1 MATNIQNFKMSTY
14 LELSCAYN
22 GHWLLPCVAWLSL
35 CYNLAIWLHC
45 DLGQPGEPLCVDS
58 PTLSTY
64 QVLIVLT
71 LLAYLAVLSDLAT
84 GKIKRLLADTGLA
97 QIRERIRKLLSRGN
111 NSVSPVEE
119 FDLNDI
125 PASVEYQESGNSHQN
140 SQCIAILKDHIR

>member
-1 MATNIQNFKMSTY
+1 MVTNIQNFKMSTY

-58 PTLSTY
+58 LTLSTY

-71 LLAYLAVLSDLAT
+71 ILAYLAVLSDLAT
-84 GKIKRLLADTGLA
+84 GKIKRLLAGSGLA

-111 NSVSPVEE
+111 NSVSPLEE
-119 FDLNDI
+119 FDLND
-125 PASVEYQESGNSHQN
+125 SCVKNQETGTYNEEGT
-140 SQCIAILKDHIR
+140 ILKDHIRYK